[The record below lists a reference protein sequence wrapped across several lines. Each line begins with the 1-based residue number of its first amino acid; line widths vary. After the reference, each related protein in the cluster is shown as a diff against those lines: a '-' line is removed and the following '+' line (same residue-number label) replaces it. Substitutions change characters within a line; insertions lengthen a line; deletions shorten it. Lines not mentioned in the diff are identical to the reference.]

1 MITVSYKPVKWS
13 KLLNCSSIVLLN
25 KSIKKSNLRY
35 ILYIAVRW
43 TQFKCQ
49 APCAC
54 ITTLYDIDNLAL
66 TEANQ
71 SEALT

>member
-1 MITVSYKPVKWS
+1 M
-13 KLLNCSSIVLLN
+13 
-25 KSIKKSNLRY
+25 
-35 ILYIAVRW
+35 LYIAVRW

-54 ITTLYDIDNLAL
+54 ITRIYHIDNLAL